1 MFYNSRRI
9 TKPFLKEYNN
19 KTLSIERKK
28 TLDEYQKLKD
38 LQKKEKIND
47 CLLVRYMK
55 KRGIKHPQNMLGEE
69 INNYMKNKKIR
80 KTDLD
85 KINIKISNILQK
97 QKTRSIN
104 NVMKSSPDIF
114 LTNKDNTL
122 NKITEV
128 NHSSTL
134 TPKNIKLNPINI
146 NNTISNKIIDPA
158 ISQTIIKSQELDQN
172 DKSEKILTSETI
184 QTPSYP
190 KKNSVR
196 RKIYL
201 KPEEEL
207 ADLEKELGF
216 EHEAEMRKKRYE
228 RFYKYFSEGNEW
240 EAIYKYNNDIYQKE
254 LEEAKK
260 KKFENKIL
268 LKEALE
274 KQIKD
279 KEIRDYKEYLENE
292 KYKKMF
298 NEQQDKMALLEKE
311 KEEEKIKKL
320 NLEKIAQR
328 EQMKAK
334 KMMQRLELLKEK
346 KFDKI
351 MIDNVK
357 AELEKEKKII
367 EEKKLKNFLEMKK
380 LLMDSEK
387 LVNQRKEEKL
397 KQKEKDKIYTKDL
410 EKTENQKAN
419 KRSQILNK
427 IKSVGDYQQNETT
440 KKILEKMQQDLKEED
455 EKLKLFLKNKKKM
468 EELKDEENKKR
479 KIQIRKELR
488 DYLENQIEE
497 KKKEKEFEKM
507 LWREQGRI
515 WDIDSEKYKT
525 EQKQIEENL
534 RMNGIKSGEILRK
547 QIEDNIK
554 RKMKK
559 NSMSAAE
566 YSLNKKEINKI
577 IESMENEKN

>member
-28 TLDEYQKLKD
+28 AVDEYQKLKD

-104 NVMKSSPDIF
+104 KVMKSSPDIF
-114 LTNKDNTL
+114 LTNKDNTF

-158 ISQTIIKSQELDQN
+158 ISQTIVKSQELDQN

-357 AELEKEKKII
+357 AELEKEKKFI

-387 LVNQRKEEKL
+387 LINQRKEEKL

-427 IKSVGDYQQNETT
+427 IKSVGDYQQNQTT
-440 KKILEKMQQDLKEED
+440 KKILEKMQQDLKDED

-534 RMNGIKSGEILRK
+534 RMNGIKSGEILKK

>member
-104 NVMKSSPDIF
+104 KVMKSSPDIF

-158 ISQTIIKSQELDQN
+158 ISQTIVKSQELDQN

-207 ADLEKELGF
+207 ADLEKELGL

-279 KEIRDYKEYLENE
+279 KEIRDYKEHLENE

-357 AELEKEKKII
+357 AELEKEKKFI

-387 LVNQRKEEKL
+387 LINQRKEEKL

-427 IKSVGDYQQNETT
+427 IKSVGDYQQNQTT

-577 IESMENEKN
+577 IDSMENEKN

>member
-55 KRGIKHPQNMLGEE
+55 KRGIKHPQNMLGKE

-104 NVMKSSPDIF
+104 KVMKSSPDIF

-122 NKITEV
+122 NKITEA

-158 ISQTIIKSQELDQN
+158 ISQTIVKSQELDQN

-207 ADLEKELGF
+207 ADLEKELGL
-216 EHEAEMRKKRYE
+216 EHEAEMRKKRYQ

-279 KEIRDYKEYLENE
+279 KEIRDYKEHLENE

-357 AELEKEKKII
+357 AELEKEKKFI

-387 LVNQRKEEKL
+387 LINQRKEEKL

-410 EKTENQKAN
+410 EKTEKQKAN

-427 IKSVGDYQQNETT
+427 IKSVGDYQQNQTT
-440 KKILEKMQQDLKEED
+440 KKILEKMQQDLKDED